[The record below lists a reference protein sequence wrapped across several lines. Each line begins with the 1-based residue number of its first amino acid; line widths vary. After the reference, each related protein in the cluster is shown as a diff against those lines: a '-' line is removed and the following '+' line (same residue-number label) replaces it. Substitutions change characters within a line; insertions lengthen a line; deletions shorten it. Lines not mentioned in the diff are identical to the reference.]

1 MRLTARTRSFVGLPV
16 LIMACSRGENPNPTP
31 PGSSGKELV
40 IASAPVL
47 VGAGDIAVC
56 GTSGDMATA
65 RLVDSVVR
73 ADSVA
78 QLPSVVFTLG
88 DNAYPSGPEGLHR
101 DFERCF
107 TTTWGTP
114 RIMNRIRPSPGNHD
128 YDSGSGDPYFDY
140 FGDRA
145 GPRGKGYYSYEVG
158 SWHVMSLNS
167 ELYFGYGTDA
177 EVKAQ
182 EDWLRDDLQ
191 QHRTLCALAYF
202 HRPLFSSGVYGSS
215 GGVRTLWEILFSGG
229 VDLVLNG
236 HEHDYERFFP
246 QTPAGVPDS
255 VHGIEQIISGT
266 GGGNLRRIDYP
277 VARNSAAQIQGRFG
291 VLKLTLGDGQYTHA
305 FIDTTGK
312 VWDPGSRH
320 CH

>member
-1 MRLTARTRSFVGLPV
+1 MHFTSTHRGLVIALV
-16 LIMACSRGENPNPTP
+16 LACSRGENPPATL
-31 PGSSGKELV
+31 PGANGKELV

-78 QLPSVVFTLG
+78 QLTSVVFTLG
-88 DNAYPSGPEGLHR
+88 DNAYPSGREGVKR

-107 TTTWGTP
+107 ATTWGTP
-114 RIMNRIRPSPGNHD
+114 RILSRIRPSPGNHD
-128 YDSGSGDPYFDY
+128 YDSGSADPYFDY
-140 FGDRA
+140 FGDGA
-145 GPRGKGYYSYEVG
+145 GPRGKGYYSYDIG
-158 SWHVMSLNS
+158 TWHVISLNS

-182 EDWLRDDLQ
+182 EEWLRDDLR
-191 QHRTLCALAYF
+191 QHPSLCALAYF

-215 GGVRTLWEILFSGG
+215 GGVRNLWEILFSGG

-236 HEHDYERFFP
+236 HEHDYERFLP
-246 QTPAGVPDS
+246 QTPAGAPDS
-255 VHGIEQIISGT
+255 VRGIEQIISGT

-277 VARNSAAQIQGRFG
+277 IARNSAAQIQGRFG

-305 FIDTTGK
+305 FIDTTGQA
-312 VWDPGSRH
+312 WDPGSRH

>member
-1 MRLTARTRSFVGLPV
+1 ML
-16 LIMACSRGENPNPTP
+16 
-31 PGSSGKELV
+31 
-40 IASAPVL
+40 
-47 VGAGDIAVC
+47 
-56 GTSGDMATA
+56 
-65 RLVDSVVR
+65 
-73 ADSVA
+73 
-78 QLPSVVFTLG
+78 
-88 DNAYPSGPEGLHR
+88 
-101 DFERCF
+101 
-107 TTTWGTP
+107 
-114 RIMNRIRPSPGNHD
+114 
-128 YDSGSGDPYFDY
+128 
-140 FGDRA
+140 
-145 GPRGKGYYSYEVG
+145 
-158 SWHVMSLNS
+158 SLNS

-182 EDWLRDDLQ
+182 EEWLRSDLQ

-215 GGVRTLWEILFSGG
+215 GGVRNLWEILFSGG
-229 VDLVLNG
+229 LDLVLNG
-236 HEHDYERFFP
+236 HEHDYERFLP

-266 GGGNLRRIDYP
+266 GGGDLRRIGYP

>member
-1 MRLTARTRSFVGLPV
+1 LTRRWLVAV
-16 LIMACSRGENPNPTP
+16 LVLACSRGENPPPTL
-31 PGSSGKELV
+31 PGANGNELV
-40 IASAPVL
+40 IASAPVM

-56 GTSGDMATA
+56 GTSGDIATA

-88 DNAYPSGPEGLHR
+88 DNAYPSGPEGVQR

-114 RIMNRIRPSPGNHD
+114 RILSRIRPSPGNHD
-128 YDSGSGDPYFDY
+128 YDSGSADPYFDY

-158 SWHVMSLNS
+158 SWHIMSLNS
-167 ELYFGYGTDA
+167 EIYFGYGTDA

-182 EDWLRDDLQ
+182 EDWLRKDLQ

-215 GGVRTLWEILFSGG
+215 GGVRSLWEILFSGG

-236 HEHDYERFFP
+236 HEHDYERFLP

-255 VHGIEQIISGT
+255 VHGIEQIVSGT
-266 GGGNLRRIDYP
+266 GGGDLRRIGYP